1 MNVHKCK
8 CCNGHLFRLCSV
20 QLSEISTFLSFALTT
35 WFNSSNLATKV
46 YSSFHMLPLGR
57 TNRFLSLVSLPLLLH
72 FKNKIFGQS
81 LVPQVFLR
89 SLGQSFAHLLAS
101 KDGHLESC
109 ISEFSKVSMLQ
120 PLLLGWFHPYQ
131 SPSAPRHLE
140 RGIGCEVTLM
150 EPLER
155 LKFFP
160 FHVEVWFTKWNN
172 KWNFEI
178 HFLFCQEVFLSCFL
192 FLTLIVLALEVLD
205 KLVVVAKH
213 QLLKSSWK
221 P

>member
-1 MNVHKCK
+1 MCGTTEWNLDVSEFCTD
-8 CCNGHLFRLCSV
+8 HLV
-20 QLSEISTFLSFALTT
+20 QLFEPGNESFLQFSHVA
-35 WFNSSNLATKV
+35 
-46 YSSFHMLPLGR
+46 R

-72 FKNKIFGQS
+72 FRIKIFAQS

-109 ISEFSKVSMLQ
+109 ISEFSKFSTLL

-160 FHVEVWFTKWNN
+160 VHVEVWFTKWNN
-172 KWNFEI
+172 KWNS
-178 HFLFCQEVFLSCFL
+178 FLVLSRSFLKL
-192 FLTLIVLALEVLD
+192 FLVFNTYCPRFG
-205 KLVVVAKH
+205 
-213 QLLKSSWK
+213 SFG
-221 P
+221 

>member
-1 MNVHKCK
+1 MNVHKCR

-46 YSSFHMLPLGR
+46 SSSLHMLPLGR
-57 TNRFLSLVSLPLLLH
+57 TNWFLSLVSLPLLLH
-72 FKNKIFGQS
+72 FKIKIFGQS
-81 LVPQVFLR
+81 LVPQVFLG

-109 ISEFSKVSMLQ
+109 ISEFSKCSTLQ

-131 SPSAPRHLE
+131 SPGAPRHLE

-172 KWNFEI
+172 KWNS
-178 HFLFCQEVFLSCFL
+178 FLVLSRSFLKL
-192 FLTLIVLALEVLD
+192 FLVFNIVLALEVLD